1 MLPYPGIIGPDGS
14 LYNSS
19 STIHIDENSKV
30 VFDFDSDQTVI
41 WSESGG
47 MDGALF
53 SIDSS
58 TGILSFKTSPD
69 FENPVDYPDIGY
81 SDNNYVV
88 TISAEN
94 NYGSISYHTI
104 SVEVQNVE
112 EESDKPTPT
121 PDPVPAPSPEP
132 TPAPVPEPSPEP
144 TPAPV
149 PAPSPERTPAPVP
162 APSPEPTPDPVPAPS
177 PEPTPAPVPAP
188 SPEPTPDPVPNEND
202 ETEQIESIDDID
214 FQDEVLIFEL
224 NASISVGDQNIQTLI
239 IGSDNKD
246 KITGS
251 NEGEVLAGGEGKD
264 VLKGGD
270 GPDGFFFQNP
280 KTFNKKEADIIKDF
294 DTEEGDSVL
303 LDKDE
308 FDLARKMKLKAVTGR
323 KAARKAA
330 KSKKDFI
337 YDDKK
342 GFLYFNEN
350 GKEKGWGDGGLLM
363 KLQGAPELD
372 ANDFTIV

>member
-1 MLPYPGIIGPDGS
+1 MFPYPGIIGPDGG
-14 LYNSS
+14 LHNSS
-19 STIHIDENSKV
+19 STIEIDENSIF
-30 VFDFDSDQTVI
+30 VFDFDSDQTVT
-41 WSESGG
+41 WAESGG

-58 TGILSFKTSPD
+58 TGVISFKTSPD
-69 FENPVDYPDIGY
+69 YENPVDYPDL
-81 SDNNYVV
+81 SFPDNNYVV

-94 NYGSISYHTI
+94 NYGSTSYHTI
-104 SVEVQNVE
+104 SVEIQNVE
-112 EESDKPTPT
+112 EESDIPAQSPTPT
-121 PDPVPAPSPEP
+121 PVP
-132 TPAPVPEPSPEP
+132 TPSTEP

-149 PAPSPERTPAPVP
+149 PAPSQEPIPAPTPTPESTPAPVP
-162 APSPEPTPDPVPAPS
+162 APST
-177 PEPTPAPVPAP
+177 EPTPAPVP
-188 SPEPTPDPVPNEND
+188 NENY
-202 ETEQIESIDDID
+202 ENERIASIDDINL
-214 FQDEVLIFEL
+214 QDEVSTFEL
-224 NASISVGDQNIQTLI
+224 SAAISVGDQDIQTLI
-239 IGSDNKD
+239 VGTKNKD

-251 NEGEVLAGGEGKD
+251 NEGEVLAGGDGRD
-264 VLKGGD
+264 ILKGGD

-308 FDLARKMKLKAVTGR
+308 FDLTRKIKLKVVTGR
-323 KAARKAA
+323 KAARRAA

-342 GFLYFNEN
+342 GLLYFNEN

-372 ANDFTIV
+372 TNDFTIA